1 MKTCLLPL
9 AAAAAC
15 TTPAWAQS
23 PAVTLFGIVDLAA
36 RWVDNDDS
44 QWQLA
49 SGGNASSRLGVRGS
63 ENLGGDLSAGFWL
76 EGALDPDTGNALR
89 GSVSGGALSVSGGFT
104 FQRRATVSLASKQFG
119 ELRLGRD
126 KVPTYY
132 VWETYNPFRDAGVG
146 NSTRLGPASGLVP
159 SGGAYSTF
167 VRADNSIAYFLPD
180 GLGGVV
186 GQMTYALDEGVR
198 GSGYWGGSLGYRAGP
213 LNLNAAYGVTEVAAG
228 TDVKAWNVGG
238 WYDFKLVRP
247 MGFYS
252 SIDVGDTTQ
261 TNILVGF
268 TAPVGSLELR
278 AMVQWMDGDGRLA
291 GQEATMLALGGVYAL
306 SKRTALYATYAHI
319 DNDKTRFTVASGPTL
334 TVGNNSSGF
343 DFGVRHSF

>member
-1 MKTCLLPL
+1 MNKCLLPL
-9 AAAAAC
+9 AAVAAFVA
-15 TTPAWAQS
+15 PAWAQS
-23 PAVTLFGIVDLAA
+23 PSVTVFGVVDLAA
-36 RWVDNDDS
+36 RWVDHDES

-49 SGGNASSRLGVRGS
+49 SGGNAASRLGFRGTES
-63 ENLGGDLSAGFWL
+63 LGGDLSAGFWL
-76 EGALDPDTGNALR
+76 EGALQPDTGNALSA
-89 GSVSGGALSVSGGFT
+89 SVSGGDLSVSGGFT
-104 FQRRATVSLASKQFG
+104 FQRRATVSLASTRFG

-126 KVPTYY
+126 KVPTYF

-159 SGGAYSTF
+159 SDGAYSTF
-167 VRADNSIAYFLPD
+167 VRADNSIAYFLPG

-186 GQMTYALDEGVR
+186 GQFTYALDEGVP
-198 GSGYWGGSLGYRAGP
+198 GNGYWGGSLGYRAGP
-213 LNLNAAYGVTEVAAG
+213 LSLNASYGVTEVSAG
-228 TDVKAWNVGG
+228 TDAKVWNVGG
-238 WYDFKLVRP
+238 WVDLGVIRP

-261 TNILVGF
+261 TNVLVGV
-268 TAPVGSLELR
+268 TAPVGGVELR
-278 AMVQWMDGDGRLA
+278 AMVQRMDGDGRLA
-291 GQEATMLALGGVYAL
+291 GQEATMWALGGVYPL